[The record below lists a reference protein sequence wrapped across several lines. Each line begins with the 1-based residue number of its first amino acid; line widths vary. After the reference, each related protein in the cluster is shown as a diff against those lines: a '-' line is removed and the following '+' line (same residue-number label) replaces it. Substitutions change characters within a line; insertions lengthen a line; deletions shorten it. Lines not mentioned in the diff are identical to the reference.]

1 MIENPI
7 IQRAADCLLSE
18 SQAIQSLIP
27 RLDDHFLQAVE
38 AIRDCKGKVVVTG
51 VGKSGHIGSKI
62 AATLASTGTP
72 AFFLNPLDAYHGDL
86 GMLSSEDLVLAIS
99 YSGSTEELLRFLPLI
114 QAKQIKIIGISGNPE
129 SLLAHYSDI
138 HLNTAVE
145 READPLNLIPTAST
159 TATLA
164 LGDALACALVEAKH
178 FQPTDFAMLHPGGD
192 LGRKLLAKVED
203 VMFKD
208 NLPFLTPEMP
218 MSEAIGIVTKGTL
231 GIGIVVSSADSV
243 NGSFSSSVELS
254 DGGSHSNGRLV
265 GIITDGDI
273 RRAMQRLGQ
282 AFFATPVS
290 DIMSRNP
297 KTISKDA
304 KIVEAG
310 EKMNHHSIHTLI
322 VIDENPIVID
332 KNPVSSLEARSE
344 EASPRVVGVID
355 SFSCLPGTRFYH

>member
-1 MIENPI
+1 MSNTNIITRATECLQSEAAAIE
-7 IQRAADCLLSE
+7 
-18 SQAIQSLIP
+18 SLIP
-27 RLDDHFLQAVE
+27 RLDDSFLRAVE
-38 AIRDCKGKVVVTG
+38 VIRDCKGKIVVTG

-86 GMLSSEDLVLAIS
+86 GMLSSDDLVLAIS
-99 YSGSTEELLRFLPLI
+99 YSGTTEELLRFLPLI
-114 QAKQIKIIGISGNPE
+114 QAKHITIIGISGNAE
-129 SLLAHYSDI
+129 SLLARYSDI
-138 HLNTAVE
+138 HLNVAVE
-145 READPLNLIPTAST
+145 KEADPLNLVPTAST

-164 LGDALACALVEAKH
+164 LGDALACALMEAKH
-178 FQPTDFAMLHPGGD
+178 FQPTDFARLHPGGD
-192 LGRKLLAKVED
+192 LGRRLLAKVED
-203 VMFKD
+203 VMFTE
-208 NLPFLTPEMP
+208 NLPFLTPSMP
-218 MSEAIGIVTKGTL
+218 MSEAIEIVTKGTL
-231 GIGIVVSSADSV
+231 GIGIVVEDSQLPTPD
-243 NGSFSSSVELS
+243 SQ
-254 DGGSHSNGRLV
+254 LV

-304 KIVEAG
+304 KIVDAG

-322 VIDENPIVID
+322 VVDDSPNAQRPTP
-332 KNPVSSLEARSE
+332 NAQHPTT
-344 EASPRVVGVID
+344 PRVCGIID

>member
-1 MIENPI
+1 MQNNAIIE
-7 IQRAADCLLSE
+7 RAAECLQCE
-18 SQAIQSLIP
+18 AKAIESLIS
-27 RLDDHFLQAVE
+27 RLDDQFLRAVE
-38 AIRDCKGKVVVTG
+38 LIRDCQGKIVVTG

-86 GMLSSEDLVLAIS
+86 GMLGEKDLVLAIS
-99 YSGSTEELLRFLPLI
+99 YSGATEELLRFLPLI
-114 QAKQIKIIGISGNPE
+114 QAKKIKIIGMSGNPD
-129 SLLAHYSDI
+129 SLLARYSDI
-138 HLNTAVE
+138 HLNIAVE

-178 FQPTDFAMLHPGGD
+178 FQPTDFARLHPGGD

-203 VMFKD
+203 VMFTQ
-208 NLPFLTPEMP
+208 NLPFLTPDMP
-218 MSEAIGIVTKGTL
+218 LSEAIEIVTKGTL
-231 GIGIVVSSADSV
+231 GIGIVVENEA
-243 NGSFSSSVELS
+243 
-254 DGGSHSNGRLV
+254 LV

-282 AFFATPVS
+282 DFFGTKVS
-290 DIMSRNP
+290 AIMSKNP
-297 KTISKDA
+297 KTISKNA

-310 EKMNHHSIHTLI
+310 ETMNHHSIHTL
-322 VIDENPIVID
+322 
-332 KNPVSSLEARSE
+332 
-344 EASPRVVGVID
+344 VVLDDAAHVCGVID

>member
-1 MIENPI
+1 MLESEIIKRATECLHAESAAIE
-7 IQRAADCLLSE
+7 A
-18 SQAIQSLIP
+18 LIP
-27 RLDDHFLQAVE
+27 RLDEHFVRAV
-38 AIRDCKGKVVVTG
+38 ATIRNCKGKVVVTG

-86 GMLSSEDLVLAIS
+86 GMLASEDIVLAIS
-99 YSGSTEELLRFLPLI
+99 YSGATEELLRFLPLI
-114 QAKQIKIIGISGNPE
+114 QAKHIQIIGVSGNTD
-129 SLLAHYSDI
+129 SLLARYSDI
-138 HLNTAVE
+138 HLNIAVE

-178 FQPTDFAMLHPGGD
+178 FQPTDFAALHPGGD

-203 VMFKD
+203 VMFTES
-208 NLPFLTPEMP
+208 LPFLTPQTLMP
-218 MSEAIGIVTKGTL
+218 EAIEIVTNGKL
-231 GIGIVVSSADSV
+231 GIGIVMENEA
-243 NGSFSSSVELS
+243 
-254 DGGSHSNGRLV
+254 LV

-282 AFFATPVS
+282 EFFTTPVLE
-290 DIMSRNP
+290 IMSRNP

-322 VIDENPIVID
+322 VVN
-332 KNPVSSLEARSE
+332 E
-344 EASPRVVGVID
+344 EGKVMGVVD

>member
-1 MIENPI
+1 ME
-7 IQRAADCLLSE
+7 SE
-18 SQAIQSLIP
+18 AKAIRSLTE
-27 RLDDHFLQAVE
+27 RLDDSFLRAVE
-38 AIRDCKGKVVVTG
+38 TIRDCKGKIVVTG

-86 GMLSSEDLVLAIS
+86 GMLGSDDLVLAIS
-99 YSGSTEELLRFLPLI
+99 YSGATEELLRFLPLI
-114 QAKQIKIIGISGNPE
+114 QAKKIKIIGMSGNPD
-129 SLLAHYSDI
+129 SLLARYSDI
-138 HLNTAVE
+138 HLNIAVE

-178 FQPTDFAMLHPGGD
+178 FQPTDFARLHPGGD

-203 VMFKD
+203 VMFTQ
-208 NLPFLTPEMP
+208 NLPFLTPDMP
-218 MSEAIGIVTKGTL
+218 LSEAIEIVTKGTL
-231 GIGIVVSSADSV
+231 GIGIVVENEV
-243 NGSFSSSVELS
+243 
-254 DGGSHSNGRLV
+254 LV

-282 AFFATPVS
+282 DFFGTKVS
-290 DIMSRNP
+290 AIMSKNP
-297 KTISKDA
+297 KTISKNA

-310 EKMNHHSIHTLI
+310 ETMNHHSIHTL
-322 VIDENPIVID
+322 
-332 KNPVSSLEARSE
+332 
-344 EASPRVVGVID
+344 VVLDDAAHVCGVID

>member
-1 MIENPI
+1 MIEQSI
-7 IQRAADCLLSE
+7 INRATECLQCE
-18 SQAIQSLIP
+18 AAAIEALIP
-27 RLDDHFLQAVE
+27 RLDDSFLRAVE
-38 AIRDCKGKVVVTG
+38 AIRDCKGKIVVTG

-86 GMLSSEDLVLAIS
+86 GMLSSDDLVLAIS
-99 YSGSTEELLRFLPLI
+99 YSGATEELLRFLPLI
-114 QAKQIKIIGISGNPE
+114 QAKKIRIIAMSSSEE
-129 SLLAHYSDI
+129 SLLARCADI
-138 HLNTAVE
+138 HLNIAVDH
-145 READPLNLIPTAST
+145 EADPLNLVPTAST

-178 FQPTDFAMLHPGGD
+178 FQPTDFAQLHPGGD

-203 VMFKD
+203 VMFTE
-208 NLPFLTPEMP
+208 NLPFLTPDMQ

-231 GIGIVVSSADSV
+231 GIGIVVE
-243 NGSFSSSVELS
+243 NGVLT
-254 DGGSHSNGRLV
+254 

-282 AFFATPVS
+282 DFFTTPVS
-290 DIMSRNP
+290 AIMSKNP
-297 KTISKDA
+297 KTISKNA

-322 VIDENPIVID
+322 VVDEPIT
-332 KNPVSSLEARSE
+332 NLH
-344 EASPRVVGVID
+344 VVGVVD

>member
-1 MIENPI
+1 MNTDIINKATECLQCEAKAIE
-7 IQRAADCLLSE
+7 A
-18 SQAIQSLIP
+18 LIP
-27 RLDDHFLQAVE
+27 RLGEDFVRAVE
-38 AIRDCKGKVVVTG
+38 AIRACKGKIVVTG

-86 GMLSSEDLVLAIS
+86 GMLTENDLVLAIS
-99 YSGSTEELLRFLPLI
+99 YSGATEELLRFLPLI
-114 QAKQIKIIGISGNPE
+114 QAKKIQIIGMTGNAD
-129 SLLAHYSDI
+129 SLLAKYSDI
-138 HLNTAVE
+138 HLNIAVE

-178 FQPTDFAMLHPGGD
+178 FQPTDFAQLHPGGD

-203 VMFKD
+203 VMFTE
-208 NLPFLTPEMP
+208 NLPFVTPNMP
-218 MSEAIGIVTKGTL
+218 LSEAIEIVTNGKL
-231 GIGIVVSSADSV
+231 GVGIVVESGESRA
-243 NGSFSSSVELS
+243 N
-254 DGGSHSNGRLV
+254 LV

-273 RRAMQRLGQ
+273 RRAMQRLGKE
-282 AFFATPVS
+282 FFDTPVEA
-290 DIMSRNP
+290 IMSRNP

-310 EKMNHHSIHTLI
+310 EKMNHYSIHTL
-322 VIDENPIVID
+322 
-332 KNPVSSLEARSE
+332 
-344 EASPRVVGVID
+344 VVLDFTHGVCGIID

>member
-1 MIENPI
+1 MIEQEI
-7 IQRAADCLLSE
+7 INRAKECLACE
-18 SQAIQSLIP
+18 AAAIQSLTD
-27 RLDDHFLQAVE
+27 RLDDAFLRAVE
-38 AIRDCKGKVVVTG
+38 AIRDCKGKIVVTG

-86 GMLSSEDLVLAIS
+86 GMLSSDDLVLAIS
-99 YSGSTEELLRFLPLI
+99 YSGATEELLRFLPII
-114 QAKQIKIIGISGNPE
+114 QAKKIRIIGMSGNPE
-129 SLLAHYSDI
+129 SLLARYSDI
-138 HLNTAVE
+138 HLNIAVE

-178 FQPTDFAMLHPGGD
+178 FQPTDFARLHPGGD
-192 LGRKLLAKVED
+192 LGRKLLAKVDD
-203 VMFKD
+203 VMFTE
-208 NLPFLTPEMP
+208 NLPFVSPAMP
-218 MSEAIGIVTKGTL
+218 MGEAIEIVTNGKLGVGIV
-231 GIGIVVSSADSV
+231 IENDS
-243 NGSFSSSVELS
+243 LA
-254 DGGSHSNGRLV
+254 

-282 AFFATPVS
+282 DFFTTPVA

-297 KTISKDA
+297 KTISRSA

-310 EKMNHHSIHTLI
+310 ETMNHHSIHTLI
-322 VIDENPIVID
+322 VLDNAN
-332 KNPVSSLEARSE
+332 K
-344 EASPRVVGVID
+344 VVGVID

>member
-1 MIENPI
+1 MIEQSI
-7 IQRAADCLLSE
+7 INRATECLQCE
-18 SQAIQSLIP
+18 AAAIEALIP
-27 RLDDHFLQAVE
+27 RLDDSFMRAVE
-38 AIRDCKGKVVVTG
+38 AIRDCKGKIVVTG

-62 AATLASTGTP
+62 AATLASIGTP

-86 GMLSSEDLVLAIS
+86 GMLSSDDLVLAIS
-99 YSGSTEELLRFLPLI
+99 YSGATEELLRFLPLI
-114 QAKQIKIIGISGNPE
+114 QAKKIRIIAMSSSEE
-129 SLLAHYSDI
+129 SLLARCADI
-138 HLNTAVE
+138 HLNIAVDH
-145 READPLNLIPTAST
+145 EADPLNLVPTAST

-178 FQPTDFAMLHPGGD
+178 FQPTDFAQLHPGGD

-203 VMFKD
+203 VMFTE
-208 NLPFLTPEMP
+208 NLPFLTPDMP

-231 GIGIVVSSADSV
+231 GIGIVVE
-243 NGSFSSSVELS
+243 NGVLT
-254 DGGSHSNGRLV
+254 

-282 AFFATPVS
+282 DFFATPVS
-290 DIMSRNP
+290 AIMSKNP
-297 KTISKDA
+297 KTISKNA

-322 VIDENPIVID
+322 VVDEPIT
-332 KNPVSSLEARSE
+332 NLH
-344 EASPRVVGVID
+344 VVGVVD

>member
-1 MIENPI
+1 MTENKNQI
-7 IQRAADCLLSE
+7 AARAKDCLIREAKAVKALE
-18 SQAIQSLIP
+18 ERI
-27 RLDDHFLQAVE
+27 DDNFLRAVE
-38 AIRDCKGKVVVTG
+38 LIRACKGKVVVTG

-86 GMLSSEDLVLAIS
+86 GMLGAEDVVLAIS
-99 YSGSTEELLRFLPLI
+99 YSGATEELVRFLPII
-114 QAKQIKIIGISGNPE
+114 QAKRIPIVGMSSNAE
-129 SLLAHYSDI
+129 SLLAKYSEV
-138 HLNTAVE
+138 HLNISVE
-145 READPLNLIPTAST
+145 SEADPLNLVPTAST

-164 LGDALACALVEAKH
+164 LGDALACALVEANH

-203 VMFKD
+203 VMFTE
-208 NLPFLTPEMP
+208 NLPFLSPEQP
-218 MSEAIGIVTKGTL
+218 MSEAIEIVTKGTL
-231 GIGIVVSSADSV
+231 GIGIVIEKVQRDEAQRTK
-243 NGSFSSSVELS
+243 GILA
-254 DGGSHSNGRLV
+254 

-282 AFFATPVS
+282 SFFNTPVS
-290 DIMSRNP
+290 AIMSTNP

-322 VIDENPIVID
+322 VLDDE
-332 KNPVSSLEARSE
+332 E
-344 EASPRVVGVID
+344 RVVGVID

>member
-1 MIENPI
+1 MKEQAI
-7 IQRAADCLLSE
+7 IQRATECLE
-18 SQAIQSLIP
+18 QEAAAVRSLIA
-27 RLDDHFLQAVE
+27 RLDEPFVRAVE

-86 GMLSSEDLVLAIS
+86 GMLSEQDVVLAIS
-99 YSGSTEELLRFLPLI
+99 YSGATEELLRFLPLI
-114 QAKQIKIIGISGNPE
+114 QAKHITIIGMSGNPD
-129 SLLAHYSDI
+129 SLLARYSDI
-138 HLNTAVE
+138 HLNIAVE
-145 READPLNLIPTAST
+145 READPLNLVPTAST

-164 LGDALACALVEAKH
+164 LGDALACALVEANH
-178 FQPTDFAMLHPGGD
+178 FQPTDFARLHPGGD

-203 VMFKD
+203 VMFTQ

-218 MSEAIGIVTKGTL
+218 MSEAIEIVTKGTL
-231 GIGIVVSSADSV
+231 GIGIVVENEA
-243 NGSFSSSVELS
+243 
-254 DGGSHSNGRLV
+254 LV

-273 RRAMQRLGQ
+273 RRAMLRLGQ
-282 AFFATPVS
+282 AFFATPVRA
-290 DIMSRNP
+290 IMSKNP

-310 EKMNHHSIHTLI
+310 ETMNHYSIHTL
-322 VIDENPIVID
+322 VVLDED
-332 KNPVSSLEARSE
+332 KVC
-344 EASPRVVGVID
+344 GVID

>member
-1 MIENPI
+1 MIEQSI
-7 IQRAADCLLSE
+7 INRATECLQCE
-18 SQAIQSLIP
+18 AAAIEALIP
-27 RLDDHFLQAVE
+27 RLDDSFMRAVE
-38 AIRDCKGKVVVTG
+38 AIRDCKGKIVVTG

-62 AATLASTGTP
+62 AATLASIGTP

-86 GMLSSEDLVLAIS
+86 GMLSSDDLVLAIS
-99 YSGSTEELLRFLPLI
+99 YSGATEELLRFLPLI
-114 QAKQIKIIGISGNPE
+114 QAKKIRIIAMSSSEE
-129 SLLAHYSDI
+129 SLLARCADI
-138 HLNTAVE
+138 HLNIAVE
-145 READPLNLIPTAST
+145 HEADPLNLVPTAST

-178 FQPTDFAMLHPGGD
+178 FQPTDFAQLHPGGD

-203 VMFKD
+203 VMFTE
-208 NLPFLTPEMP
+208 NLPFLTPDMP

-231 GIGIVVSSADSV
+231 GIGIVVE
-243 NGSFSSSVELS
+243 NGVLT
-254 DGGSHSNGRLV
+254 

-282 AFFATPVS
+282 DFFATPVS
-290 DIMSRNP
+290 AIMSKNP
-297 KTISKDA
+297 KTISKNA

-322 VIDENPIVID
+322 VVDEPIT
-332 KNPVSSLEARSE
+332 NLH
-344 EASPRVVGVID
+344 VVGVVD